1 MIVDFHTHV
10 FPDKI
15 AASAIATLEG
25 RAHIKAY
32 TAGTETAL
40 YASMSDENK
49 SEQHGA
55 SNDSK
60 SAAQHKPCVDISIV
74 LPVVTNPLK
83 TTHFNDFAEQMNAR
97 YAEKTPRIISFA
109 GVHPDTPDMP
119 AVIKDI
125 AARGFKGIKLH
136 PDYQNVCFDDIR
148 YERIVAEAE
157 KYNLITVV
165 HAGIDIGLP
174 EPVHCTP
181 KMARRV
187 IDDVHPKQ
195 LVLAHMGGW
204 KLWDD
209 VEELLVGQQVYF
221 DTAFTDTYI
230 SQEQFVR
237 MVKNHGVEKILFGT
251 DSPWSGQKETIAMIQ
266 KLPLTAD
273 EKEKILGGNAVR
285 LLKLC

>member
-1 MIVDFHTHV
+1 MIIDFHTHV

-15 AASAIATLEG
+15 AASAITTLED

-32 TAGTETAL
+32 TAGTESAL
-40 YASMSDENK
+40 YASMC
-49 SEQHGA
+49 GA
-55 SNDSK
+55 CGNSL
-60 SAAQHKPCVDISIV
+60 QTKPCVDISIV

-83 TTHFNDFAEQMNAR
+83 TNHFNDFAEQMNER
-97 YAEKTPRIISFA
+97 YADKTPRIISFA

-125 AARGFKGIKLH
+125 ASRGFKGIKLH
-136 PDYQNVCFDDIR
+136 PDYQDACFDDIR

-157 KYNLITVV
+157 KYNLVTVV

-181 KMARRV
+181 QMARNV
-187 IDDVHPKQ
+187 IDDVHPNH

-209 VEELLVGQQVYF
+209 VERLLVGQNVFF

-237 MVKNHGVEKILFGT
+237 IIKNHGAGKILYAT
-251 DSPWSGQKETIAMIQ
+251 DSPWSGQKETIELIRN
-266 KLPLTAD
+266 LPLTED
-273 EKEKILGGNAVR
+273 EKEMILGGNAER
-285 LLKLC
+285 LLYK